1 MLFLQCRANLTL
13 FVLSTKKK
21 TLFRCMVICPTFN
34 WNYALVG
41 NCQIGGNL
49 CETIRFGNLC
59 ETVRF
64 GNLEVEETWWIFN
77 NSSRQ
82 GEAGERKDKLISFQ
96 FFFGKDIEATV
107 KEECL
112 WKYESITKMTQW
124 LLSTSCLCDILNQRA
139 GS

>member
-49 CETIRFGNLC
+49 CK
-59 ETVRF
+59 TVRF

-82 GEAGERKDKLISFQ
+82 GEAGERKDKLISFH
-96 FFFGKDIEATV
+96 FLFGKGIEATV

-112 WKYESITKMTQW
+112 WKSITKMTQW
-124 LLSTSCLCDILNQRA
+124 LLSPSCLCDILIQRS